1 MKPSETQPNPTVSWL
16 QLTAASK
23 RPLISGAPRAPAL
36 PLGEKWG
43 GHWQA
48 EPIPDSPSP
57 CSTVDDNPDFDN
69 LDIVARDEEER
80 YFDEEE
86 PEDAPSPELDGD

>member
-1 MKPSETQPNPTVSWL
+1 MGNTPFGFQKAQHPPEFSPPVL
-16 QLTAASK
+16 G
-23 RPLISGAPRAPAL
+23 PLDA
-36 PLGEKWG
+36 W
-43 GHWQA
+43 
-48 EPIPDSPSP
+48 PDSSLL

-86 PEDAPSPELDGD
+86 PEDVPSPELDGD

>member
-1 MKPSETQPNPTVSWL
+1 M
-16 QLTAASK
+16 
-23 RPLISGAPRAPAL
+23 
-36 PLGEKWG
+36 
-43 GHWQA
+43 QA
-48 EPIPDSPSP
+48 EPIADSPIP

-86 PEDAPSPELDGD
+86 PEDAPRPELDGD

>member
-1 MKPSETQPNPTVSWL
+1 MTGPQGP
-16 QLTAASK
+16 Q
-23 RPLISGAPRAPAL
+23 GGMPR
-36 PLGEKWG
+36 
-43 GHWQA
+43 
-48 EPIPDSPSP
+48 DTPSP
-57 CSTVDDNPDFDN
+57 CSAVDDNPDFDN

>member
-1 MKPSETQPNPTVSWL
+1 MASRVPRPQLL
-16 QLTAASK
+16 QRVRS
-23 RPLISGAPRAPAL
+23 RGGC
-36 PLGEKWG
+36 LGP
-43 GHWQA
+43 QA
-48 EPIPDSPSP
+48 EPAPDSPSP

>member
-1 MKPSETQPNPTVSWL
+1 M
-16 QLTAASK
+16 AFHF
-23 RPLISGAPRAPAL
+23 
-36 PLGEKWG
+36 G
-43 GHWQA
+43 GHPGPQLLHWVRIGEAQVQA

-69 LDIVARDEEER
+69 LDIVTRDEEER